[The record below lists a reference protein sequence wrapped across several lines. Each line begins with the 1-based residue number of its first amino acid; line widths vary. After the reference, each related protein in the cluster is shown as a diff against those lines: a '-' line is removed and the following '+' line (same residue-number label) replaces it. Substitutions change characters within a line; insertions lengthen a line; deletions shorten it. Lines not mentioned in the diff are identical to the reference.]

1 MGETTE
7 HEQIEPAASP
17 ATPPVDHETAADT
30 TRFDPWVGIGYH
42 AIQVAF
48 VVAAIIIA
56 IAQNGDF
63 VTLLSGEGRVQ
74 FLFTLGLIGVPA
86 IGMAIA
92 LRLGQLDLSVGAMA
106 TFAMAVYAAND
117 GGSSALLTA
126 IGTALAIGAVTG
138 AVSGALRIPAW
149 LSTLALS
156 FVLVAR
162 FFELVG
168 PNPVPFGGDAPPP
181 ETTPGLAVMFFVV
194 GIAAA
199 GVFLV
204 LDVIRRPGQ
213 IKRIE
218 EVALAPRILLPAAAL
233 AITAGFAAYT
243 GVMHAER
250 VRLVAAPGLQA
261 VLPAILAA
269 VLIGGVGVFGG
280 RVSLIGTML
289 GALGLAVIE
298 FGIALSGEF
307 DPQVRMYATAIPL
320 AIFMVLRGVAA
331 VLRNERIPA

>member
-7 HEQIEPAASP
+7 HEQIEPAESP
-17 ATPPVDHETAADT
+17 AAPPADKDAPADT
-30 TRFDPWVGIGYH
+30 TRFDPWVGIAYH
-42 AIQVAF
+42 AIQVVF

-56 IAQNGDF
+56 IAQNRDF
-63 VTLLSGEGRVQ
+63 VTILSGEGRVQ

-117 GGSSALLTA
+117 GGSPAQLTA
-126 IGTALAIGAVTG
+126 IGTAIAIGAVTG

-162 FFELVG
+162 FFDLVG
-168 PNPVPFGGDAPPP
+168 PTPVPFGGDAPPAG
-181 ETTPGLAVMFFVV
+181 TTPGLSVMFFVL

-204 LDVIRRPGQ
+204 LDVLRRPGQ
-213 IKRIE
+213 VKRIE
-218 EVALAPRILLPAAAL
+218 ELSLAPRILLPAAAL

-243 GVMHAER
+243 GIMQAER
-250 VRLVAAPGLQA
+250 VRLVAAPGLQT

-289 GALGLAVIE
+289 GALGLTIIE
-298 FGIALSGEF
+298 FGIVLAGES
-307 DPQVRMYATAIPL
+307 DPQVRMYISAIPL
-320 AIFMVLRGVAA
+320 AIFLVLRGVAA
-331 VLRNERIPA
+331 VVRNERIPA